1 MWKKYY
7 IQYQSSSKIGCTFFM
22 HLFSKYLAFRTLR
35 KLSFQSLLL
44 SPLLLSVFLVL
55 TWTLLHETCLNF
67 FLFFPLQSTLHRSQ
81 SKPLQFIF
89 DHRSLCKR
97 VVLKT
102 GFKQNLT
109 EEFLF
114 KLVTIGLIRWC
125 PECLSKEGFLGVLIS
140 RILTWIWILLFR
152 RKSTQRFPESLGLN
166 DRKNLLG
173 HLKRAMNFVYI

>member
-1 MWKKYY
+1 MRKIYY
-7 IQYQSSSKIGCTFFM
+7 IQYQSSSKIWCTFSM

-35 KLSFQSLLL
+35 KLPFQSLFL

-55 TWTLLHETCLNF
+55 TWNLLHKTCLNF
-67 FLFFPLQSTLHRSQ
+67 FLFLFLQSTLHRSR

-89 DHRSLCKR
+89 DYRSFCKR

-102 GFKQNLT
+102 GFKKNLT

-114 KLVTIGLIRWC
+114 ERVAIGLLRWC
-125 PECLSKEGFLGVLIS
+125 PECFSKQGFLRVSIS
-140 RILTWIWILLFR
+140 GILTWILILLFR
-152 RKSTQRFPESLGLN
+152 RKSTQRFPVFLGLN